1 MLLTGFGQPSEPELV
16 TDRPDQMESSV
27 VVPPRYVQIETG
39 WSLSQDKE
47 EGSSTFFEPQ
57 LAFETDPVGDNQ
69 FNSGNPFTLRL
80 GVAFTF

>member
-57 LAFETDPVGDNQ
+57 LAFETDPVGDNH
-69 FNSGNPFTLRL
+69 FNPGNPFTLRL